1 MFEKGTK
8 VSFSIYGYIKDKVIK
23 VNLKKIDR
31 LIFKYVLIISAL
43 VLLIMRFDN
52 AILIVEWIW
61 GGFSNIVYAAMLAY
75 VINIIMNKIEMM
87 LEKTNV
93 SFIQKFKRALSLVL
107 SLIIIAFIFYS
118 LIELIV
124 PEFMN
129 AIQVLT
135 DTIPHYFSEIQVY
148 LQKLFKDIPSLSSS
162 IASLEIN
169 WQSMFSN
176 VLSFA
181 GNGIGNVIGT
191 TFNVVSIITG
201 HLFNFLLIFIF
212 SLYLLLDKERF
223 QRLYYRLAK
232 IYLPSKQQKRLDRV
246 FSIIHQSFSSFIGG
260 QCLEAV
266 ILGSLCAVGMMI
278 LRLPYAIMI
287 GVLVGGINIIPIVGA
302 YVGGAIGVFMVFTVS
317 PQQAIIFLV
326 YLVIL
331 QQFESNVIYPRVV
344 GNSVGLP
351 GVYVLASV
359 MVFGTLAGI
368 PGMFLGIP
376 CVASVYKISKIYV
389 ANKEKRILIVKKNED

>member
-107 SLIIIAFIFYS
+107 SLIIIVFIFYS

>member
-1 MFEKGTK
+1 M
-8 VSFSIYGYIKDKVIK
+8 D
-23 VNLKKIDR
+23 LKKIDR
-31 LIFKYVLIISAL
+31 LILKYILLISAL
-43 VLLIMRFDN
+43 VLLVMRFDN
-52 AILIVEWIW
+52 VLMIVKWIW
-61 GGFSNIVYAAMLAY
+61 SGFANIIYAAMLAY
-75 VINIIMNKIEMM
+75 VINIIMNRIEVL
-87 LEKTNV
+87 LEKSQV
-93 SFIQKFKRALSLVL
+93 AYLQKMKRALSLIL
-107 SLIIIAFIFYS
+107 SLFIIVIIFYS

-124 PEFMN
+124 PEFVN

-135 DTIPHYFSEIQVY
+135 NTIPYYFAEIQVF
-148 LQKLFKDIPSLSSS
+148 LEKLFQDIPSLSAS
-162 IASLEIN
+162 IASLEID

-176 VLSFA
+176 VISFA
-181 GNGIGNVIGT
+181 GNGLGSVIGT

-212 SLYLLLDKERF
+212 SLYLLIDKERF
-223 QRLYYRLAK
+223 QRLYNRLIK
-232 IYLPSKQQKRLDRV
+232 IYLPIKQQRQINTA

-266 ILGSLCAVGMMI
+266 ILGSLCAIGMTI

-317 PQQAIIFLV
+317 PQQAIIFLI

-331 QQFESNVIYPRVV
+331 QQFESNIIYPRVV

-376 CVASVYKISKIYV
+376 CVASVYKISKLYIK
-389 ANKEKRILIVKKNED
+389 NKEKKLKVKEKSVKQDV

>member
-1 MFEKGTK
+1 M
-8 VSFSIYGYIKDKVIK
+8 
-23 VNLKKIDR
+23 NLKKIDR
-31 LIFKYVLIISAL
+31 LILKYVLIISAL
-43 VLLIMRFDN
+43 VLLVMRFDN
-52 AILIVEWIW
+52 AVMIIEWIW
-61 GGFSNIVYAAMLAY
+61 SGFANIVYAAMLAY

-93 SFIQKFKRALSLVL
+93 VFIQKFKRALSLIL
-107 SLIIIAFIFYS
+107 SLIIIVFIFYS

-124 PEFMN
+124 PEFIN

-232 IYLPSKQQKRLDRV
+232 IYLPSKQQKRLDRA

-266 ILGSLCAVGMMI
+266 ILGSLCAIGMMI

-331 QQFESNVIYPRVV
+331 QQFESNIIYPRVV

-389 ANKEKRILIVKKNED
+389 TNKEKRMLSVKKKED